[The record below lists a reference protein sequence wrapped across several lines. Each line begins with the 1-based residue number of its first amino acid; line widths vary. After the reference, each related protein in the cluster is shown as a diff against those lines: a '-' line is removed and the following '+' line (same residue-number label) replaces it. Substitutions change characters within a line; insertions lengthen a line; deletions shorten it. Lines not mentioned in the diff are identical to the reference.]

1 MALKECGLAFWADS
15 MASRNGAGRFVRD
28 ESAALKEV
36 CSEHEDASEGR
47 VVESLSHIGVEN
59 KWCLFVPT
67 GSFPPARAKHA
78 ALSVG
83 RRMFVLG
90 GVSAGGILDDVQVL
104 FSIFLRRDDLNP
116 KLAQKRLKAGTY
128 QSSCQAFWETKLL
141 VIGGRIEPKSK
152 KLRAFALD
160 LESQSWSVL
169 APEGEV
175 PVARTGQS
183 VVQVGS
189 SLIIFGGEDSKG
201 QMLNDLHILNL
212 KTLVWRPPKTR
223 QASLM
228 MRDGSKPS
236 PRRGHSA
243 VCYNERYMLVY
254 GGKAQGNYYNDIY
267 VLDLQNMEWSKE
279 KPRGTVPSPR
289 AGHAGVM
296 VGSKWYI
303 VGGEYKGGEVLETM
317 AFNVDSGN
325 WQTVTTVQP
334 GTPLAND
341 GISLVKV
348 RTKGKVFLLVF
359 GGHGAILS
367 NQIFV
372 MMISNSSKTVPVV
385 SKRDEIIKE
394 LHDDFSASSLP
405 FSFTSGSLNARG
417 LDQNQPPQG
426 ADNSAV
432 DVIEELESSVPSLS
446 SEGDS
451 LSTRPEN
458 KQQQLE
464 LAEAL
469 TRALTEKQEIEKRL
483 EEALILVEELKLE
496 RKGASSLNDQ
506 RNTMEEGSGSSKDK
520 DIDEDDL
527 QEQLRESQQQIV
539 FAVRKQA
546 VAERKLLGALR
557 ENRELRKKLLHQVQ
571 V

>member
-28 ESAALKEV
+28 ESTALKEV
-36 CSEHEDASEGR
+36 YSEHEEASEGR

-90 GVSAGGILDDVQVL
+90 GVSAGGILDDVQVFHAERGVWL
-104 FSIFLRRDDLNP
+104 QLGCGSVPSLYSPSRSIPIDARGPRCVGHCL
-116 KLAQKRLKAGTY
+116 
-128 QSSCQAFWETKLL
+128 AFWETKLL

-160 LESQSWSVL
+160 LESQSWSIL

-223 QASLM
+223 Q
-228 MRDGSKPS
+228 
-236 PRRGHSA
+236 
-243 VCYNERYMLVY
+243 
-254 GGKAQGNYYNDIY
+254 
-267 VLDLQNMEWSKE
+267 MEWSKE

>member
-28 ESAALKEV
+28 ESAAL
-36 CSEHEDASEGR
+36 
-47 VVESLSHIGVEN
+47 
-59 KWCLFVPT
+59 
-67 GSFPPARAKHA
+67 KHA

-116 KLAQKRLKAGTY
+116 KLAQVFHAERGVWLQLGCGSVPSLYSPSRSIPVDARGPR
-128 QSSCQAFWETKLL
+128 CVGHCLAFWETKLL

-212 KTLVWRPPKTR
+212 KTLVWRPPKT
-223 QASLM
+223 S
-228 MRDGSKPS
+228 GSKPS